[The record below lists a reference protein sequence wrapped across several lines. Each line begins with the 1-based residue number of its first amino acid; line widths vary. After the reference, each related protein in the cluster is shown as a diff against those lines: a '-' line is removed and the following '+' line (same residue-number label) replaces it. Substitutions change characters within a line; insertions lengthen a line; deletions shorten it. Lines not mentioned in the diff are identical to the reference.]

1 MIQDTIKTKEITFVV
16 KKDYQRRIDRYLAA
30 RFTNFSRS
38 AVQKWIKEGA
48 VKVFDRPVKSSYEI
62 RRDDVVTLEIP
73 IIEAERIEPENI
85 PLDIIYEDDYLIA
98 INKPPDIVVHPAGGH
113 PSGTLVNALAYHCQN
128 LSRVNGP
135 SRPGIVHRL
144 DRDTSGVMLAI
155 KSNLVHS
162 KIARQ
167 FEDRK
172 IEKEYIAVVEG
183 EIELDSDVIERPI
196 GRHIRDR
203 KLMAIRHDNGKS
215 ATTVYEV
222 MERFRGYTL
231 VKLMPETGRTHQIR
245 VHMRSI
251 GHPVVADFTY
261 GSKDACYESE
271 LRGFDTS
278 SAKGKEVKEGEE
290 PIIERQA
297 LHAYKLKFFHPIL
310 NKMMEF
316 KAELPADMSNL
327 IKKLREIRPIR

>member
-16 KKDYQRRIDRYLAA
+16 KKDYQRRVDKYLAA

-38 AVQKWIKEGA
+38 AIQKWIKEGA
-48 VKVFDRPVKSSYEI
+48 VKVSGARFAGGPVKSSYEI

-73 IIEAERIEPENI
+73 IIEAEKIEPENI
-85 PLDIIYEDDYLIA
+85 PLDIIYEDDYLIV
-98 INKPPDIVVHPAGGH
+98 INKPPDMVVHPAGGH

-128 LSRVNGP
+128 LSWINGP
-135 SRPGIVHRL
+135 VRPGIVHRL
-144 DRDTSGVMLAI
+144 DRDTSGVMIAI

-183 EIELDSDVIERPI
+183 EIELDSDLIKRPI
-196 GRHIRDR
+196 GRHVRDR
-203 KLMAIRHDNGKS
+203 KLMAIRHDIGKS

-251 GHPVVADFTY
+251 GHPIVADFTY
-261 GSKDACYESE
+261 GGKDACYESE
-271 LRGFDTS
+271 LRG
-278 SAKGKEVKEGEE
+278 KEVKEDEE

-297 LHAYKLKFFHPIL
+297 LHAYRLKFFHPIL
-310 NKMMEF
+310 NKTMDF
-316 KAELPADMSNL
+316 KAELPPDVSNL
-327 IKKLREIRPIR
+327 IKKLREIRPLPD